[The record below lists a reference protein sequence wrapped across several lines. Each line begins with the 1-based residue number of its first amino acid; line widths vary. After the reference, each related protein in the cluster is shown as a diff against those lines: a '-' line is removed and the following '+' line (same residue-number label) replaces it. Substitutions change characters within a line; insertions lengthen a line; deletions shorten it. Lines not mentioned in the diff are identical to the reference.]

1 MLKRITTILLI
12 TFASCI
18 IVANVVI
25 PHHHHENEIC
35 VIVSNCDS
43 ENDNHKNES
52 SDHHDNNN
60 NNESYCAL
68 SQVFIVPGDNV
79 KQDQSY
85 FLLSCI
91 NHQLPYFMAALFID
105 EEFQTKHFFAT
116 DSDLNPLFSY
126 DKHVSISSGL
136 RAPPLF

>member
-60 NNESYCAL
+60 ESYCAL
-68 SQVFIVPGDNV
+68 SQVFIVPADNV

-136 RAPPLF
+136 RAPPLV